1 MQNSHTKYK
10 DTSLLL
16 VYSVCVSL
24 NLSWLWQSIDNENKD
39 TLLLRVYSVSVSSD
53 LLKVLQ
59 NIHTEGLMSHEEPGA
74 TDHSSV
80 EWDVL
85 FDRILSVFRTES

>member
-1 MQNSHTKYK
+1 MESF
-10 DTSLLL
+10 
-16 VYSVCVSL
+16 
-24 NLSWLWQSIDNENKD
+24 
-39 TLLLRVYSVSVSSD
+39 
-53 LLKVLQ
+53 
-59 NIHTEGLMSHEEPGA
+59 LMIIGKGVDEPVVRHEEPGA